1 MWLPLYLHLNYS
13 RGFVASEFRLHQ
25 KNLQQQ
31 ARINMGHKQTS
42 IQKPRQVI
50 AKRGRLN
57 PLPGHVDQYIIT
69 PLSSQ
74 IHFSPCTIS
83 FSVMSRFVWSS
94 AGTKAAEI
102 FRADV
107 IRSVGGWFCG
117 RESDKERT
125 ECVSVFPLASHSSL
139 FLCHHFMG
147 INKGQVTTPQNLP
160 CTTGEE

>member
-13 RGFVASEFRLHQ
+13 RDFVASEFRLYQ

-31 ARINMGHKQTS
+31 ARIKTGRKQTS

-50 AKRGRLN
+50 AKRGRLNN

-83 FSVMSRFVWSS
+83 FSVMSRFV
-94 AGTKAAEI
+94 
-102 FRADV
+102 
-107 IRSVGGWFCG
+107 
-117 RESDKERT
+117 
-125 ECVSVFPLASHSSL
+125 
-139 FLCHHFMG
+139 
-147 INKGQVTTPQNLP
+147 
-160 CTTGEE
+160 

>member
-25 KNLQQQ
+25 KKKKNLQQQ
-31 ARINMGHKQTS
+31 ARINMGRKQTS

-83 FSVMSRFVWSS
+83 FSVMSRFV
-94 AGTKAAEI
+94 
-102 FRADV
+102 
-107 IRSVGGWFCG
+107 
-117 RESDKERT
+117 
-125 ECVSVFPLASHSSL
+125 
-139 FLCHHFMG
+139 
-147 INKGQVTTPQNLP
+147 
-160 CTTGEE
+160 